1 MLFLFLARWN
11 KRLMVNFVVAIKTN
25 SRCTGQQREREREKK
40 RGNFFFLFNCW
51 FLIKAREKGERE
63 RKWPPWIKGKFNDAR
78 ISQPK
83 IHRAEY
89 YEGNKKKER
98 SYLCSK
104 GYILDGGGSLGTGII
119 VCRRNIQWSNGM
131 QYYFCY
137 MRLISFPNIILFL
150 FFRERKKRSSAAVV
164 VAVKVQLAYI

>member
-1 MLFLFLARWN
+1 
-11 KRLMVNFVVAIKTN
+11 
-25 SRCTGQQREREREKK
+25 
-40 RGNFFFLFNCW
+40 
-51 FLIKAREKGERE
+51 
-63 RKWPPWIKGKFNDAR
+63 
-78 ISQPK
+78 
-83 IHRAEY
+83 
-89 YEGNKKKER
+89 
-98 SYLCSK
+98 
-104 GYILDGGGSLGTGII
+104 LDGGGSLGTGII